1 MTPVN
6 AMNHLPTTPSLTSL
20 TSMTSLTSVSLY
32 LLLIC
37 LVAVERLAEL
47 VTARRHTAWS
57 LARGGREYGR
67 GHYPAMVALHTAL
80 LVGCVVEPLAAGR
93 PFVPLLGWSALAVV
107 VAAQGLR
114 WWCIAALGP
123 RWNTRVLVVPGLPL
137 VERGPYRV
145 LRHPNYVAVVAEGAA
160 LPLVHSAWVTALG
173 FTVLNLA
180 LLRVRIG
187 CEDAA
192 LTDGG
197 RLRAPASVPSA
208 GAPS

>member
-1 MTPVN
+1 MSPIS
-6 AMNHLPTTPSLTSL
+6 LPAFTATTSL
-20 TSMTSLTSVSLY
+20 TLY
-32 LLLIC
+32 LLLIG
-37 LVAVERLAEL
+37 LVAAERLAEL

-80 LVGCVVEPLAAGR
+80 LVGCAVEPWAAGR
-93 PFVPLLGWSALAVV
+93 PFIPLLGWTALGVA

-114 WWCIAALGP
+114 WWCIATLGR

-137 VERGPYRV
+137 VEAGPYRL
-145 LRHPNYVAVVAEGAA
+145 LRHPNYVAVVAEGVA
-160 LPLVHSAWVTALG
+160 LPLVHSAWLTAIG
-173 FTVLNLA
+173 FTVLNLV

-208 GAPS
+208 GAAS